1 LADDP
6 RAVQQFFQM
15 HCPLEASMRIEDAHF
30 WSPAQAGL
38 LRAALSDDA
47 EWAVAVDQLSLSLR
61 SVSTQRRPQSSF
73 APEAFTI
80 TPALIQSVFRIC

>member
-1 LADDP
+1 MMPLQISPTTLFRQLGLADDP

-15 HCPLEASMRIEDAHF
+15 HCPLEASMRIEEAHF

-47 EWAVAVDQLSLSLR
+47 EWAVAVDQLSLALR
-61 SVSTQRRPQSSF
+61 SVSTQRSP
-73 APEAFTI
+73 
-80 TPALIQSVFRIC
+80 

>member
-1 LADDP
+1 MMPLQISPTTLFRQLGLADDP

-15 HCPLEASMRIEDAHF
+15 HCPLEASMRIEEAHF

-47 EWAVAVDQLSLSLR
+47 EWAVAVDQLSLALR
-61 SVSTQRRPQSSF
+61 SAPSQRR
-73 APEAFTI
+73 T
-80 TPALIQSVFRIC
+80 